1 MCQQETLKTAFK
13 KNNVDY
19 LEAKLASYK
28 RTEIDTKTPLDQ
40 AFRDYLL
47 DLLAKEVGVATLKS
61 FVQLSIESCQKHL
74 TSPTM
79 PVVLL
84 GMPIYL
90 IFTAK
95 LWVKPG
101 LS

>member
-1 MCQQETLKTAFK
+1 
-13 KNNVDY
+13 VDY
-19 LEAKLASYK
+19 LETKLASYK

-61 FVQLSIESCQKHL
+61 FVQLSIESCQRHL

-84 GMPIYL
+84 GLLIYF
-90 IFTAK
+90 IFQYQIYQIRFK
-95 LWVKPG
+95 LRN
-101 LS
+101 